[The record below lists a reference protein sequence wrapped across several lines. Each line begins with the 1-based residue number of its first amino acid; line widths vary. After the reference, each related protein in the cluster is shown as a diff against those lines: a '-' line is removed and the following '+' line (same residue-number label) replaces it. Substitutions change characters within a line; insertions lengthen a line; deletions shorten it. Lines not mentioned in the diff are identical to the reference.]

1 MLKQIAQAIVLRA
14 IGVIIALSLI
24 SAYAKYKEN
33 KTKMVK
39 TARRATVVA
48 NKVQA
53 RTSVQVMEDL
63 LKQLKNDITIQIAL
77 AADATEEARDQMKKE
92 LIDLWT
98 RNGETIENGSIRDIY
113 QTTVHNVA
121 NAAFS
126 AKA

>member
-63 LKQLKNDITIQIAL
+63 LKQVKNDITIQVAL
-77 AADATEEARDQMKKE
+77 AADATDEARIQMKKE

-98 RNGETIENGSIRDIY
+98 KQGETIENGSIRDIY
-113 QTTVHNVA
+113 LTTVHNVA
-121 NAAFS
+121 NTAFS
-126 AKA
+126 AEA